1 MFWLKIFRLEEED
14 NCVIQ
19 YKTDRGYC
27 WVVLASSFL
36 LFLIS
41 LISPTAS
48 GMLYVEFL
56 DAFPGQEKAT
66 LWACSLAS
74 SLQFLGGNIAYNDVC
89 VLSYHS
95 QMKIFYAMINHRH
108 INIIQF

>member
-14 NCVIQ
+14 NSVIQ

-74 SLQFLGGNIAYNDVC
+74 SLQFLGGNIA
-89 VLSYHS
+89 
-95 QMKIFYAMINHRH
+95 
-108 INIIQF
+108 